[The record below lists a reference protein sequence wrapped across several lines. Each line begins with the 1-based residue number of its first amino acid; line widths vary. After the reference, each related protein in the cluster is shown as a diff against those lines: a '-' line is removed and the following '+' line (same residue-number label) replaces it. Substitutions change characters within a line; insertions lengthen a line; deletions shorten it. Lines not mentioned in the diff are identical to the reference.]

1 MLPLPWATLFWKRS
15 ASLTGNLRRSNTVVP
30 ALTLLRPWHCA
41 QVRWYCVR
49 PCSICSGRKRA
60 PLPNVPTAA
69 TRVASASAAAG
80 NANANANTS
89 APTGP
94 SSGLNSDL
102 SSGPNAPRA
111 PPCDRR

>member
-1 MLPLPWATLFWKRS
+1 MA
-15 ASLTGNLRRSNTVVP
+15 LRAGAVV
-30 ALTLLRPWHCA
+30 LRPPLLDLLGQEA
-41 QVRWYCVR
+41 
-49 PCSICSGRKRA
+49 A

-69 TRVASASAAAG
+69 TRVASASAAASAAAG
-80 NANANANTS
+80 NANANANTI